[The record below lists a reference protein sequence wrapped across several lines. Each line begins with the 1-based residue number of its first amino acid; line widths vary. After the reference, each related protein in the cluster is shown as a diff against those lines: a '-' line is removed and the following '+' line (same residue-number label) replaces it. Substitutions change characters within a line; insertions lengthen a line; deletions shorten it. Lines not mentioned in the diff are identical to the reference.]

1 MGQPLPWRCK
11 GGPAPHGRIM
21 ADVGAE
27 SMGGGTI
34 LFRRKMIQREISR
47 ALVLNLSGKASGARH
62 CLGYFLSLT
71 APSLLSRG
79 TPRPIEIQECHYI
92 IQSIRRARM

>member
-1 MGQPLPWRCK
+1 
-11 GGPAPHGRIM
+11 M

-34 LFRRKMIQREISR
+34 WFHRKVVERFGSTGKMIQREISR

-62 CLGYFLSLT
+62 CPGYFC
-71 APSLLSRG
+71 P
-79 TPRPIEIQECHYI
+79 
-92 IQSIRRARM
+92 